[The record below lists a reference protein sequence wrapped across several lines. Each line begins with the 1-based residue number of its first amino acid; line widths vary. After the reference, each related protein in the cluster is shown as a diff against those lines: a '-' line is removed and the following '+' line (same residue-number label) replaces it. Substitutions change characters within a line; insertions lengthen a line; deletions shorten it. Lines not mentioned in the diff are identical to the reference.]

1 MQFVNLRKLKSQL
14 RAGDLPPREVALY
27 LAGQAAL
34 GVMLFVPSPADV
46 PRAWDYFALP
56 VLALVGV
63 FYGYRCNGAAAG
75 VRFAERYLA
84 LSWVIGWRT
93 SLLAAAVIAV
103 GFVAGLVTGDFAWL
117 EDERV
122 PVTLS
127 ATTALFIAFIYW
139 RIGVHLQDVSADVRL
154 GAGPQM

>member
-14 RAGDLPPREVALY
+14 RAGDLPPRDVALY

-34 GVMLFVPSPADV
+34 GAVLFVPSPAEV
-46 PRAWDYFALP
+46 PHEWDYFTLP

-63 FYGYRCNGAAAG
+63 LNCYRCNGAARG
-75 VRFAERYLA
+75 VRFAERYTA

-93 SLLAAAVIAV
+93 SLVAAAVITMA
-103 GFVAGLVTGDFAWL
+103 FVAGLITGGFAWL

-122 PVTLS
+122 PVALS
-127 ATTALFIAFIYW
+127 ATTVIFIALIYW
-139 RIGVHLQDVSADVRL
+139 RVAVHLRDVSAAERFA
-154 GAGPQM
+154 AGQHH